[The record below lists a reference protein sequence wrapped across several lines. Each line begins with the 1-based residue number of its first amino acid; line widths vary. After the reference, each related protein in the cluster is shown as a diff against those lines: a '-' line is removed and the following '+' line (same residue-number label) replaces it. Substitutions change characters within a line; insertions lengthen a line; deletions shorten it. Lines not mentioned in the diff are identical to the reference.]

1 MSGSLF
7 FGHNLLTASFR
18 YPYVT
23 DLICNAGL
31 ASFKGIHWPSCIA
44 QLFTEPINAVTAPRF
59 YTQNQG
65 EMSVDGLGWVWQCN
79 MFAHYSL
86 VCSSLVQFFTIH
98 LTRSKPQFR
107 ALEPS
112 FKASPTGG
120 RVVWASS
127 LEASPAFYESDD
139 WQLTKTEHSYESS
152 KYQIDLIAT
161 HLDLLARRALEQD
174 PTSHPI
180 RHFISEPGVCSTNVS
195 KALTGPL
202 LEVLKVW
209 IFYVVSL
216 YL

>member
-86 VCSSLVQFFTIH
+86 VRSSFVQFFRSISRVLNLSSALLSHHSRPHQPVVASFGLLRLKLHPLFTRATIGN
-98 LTRSKPQFR
+98 LRKQST
-107 ALEPS
+107 
-112 FKASPTGG
+112 
-120 RVVWASS
+120 
-127 LEASPAFYESDD
+127 
-139 WQLTKTEHSYESS
+139 LTKVQNT
-152 KYQIDLIAT
+152 
-161 HLDLLARRALEQD
+161 R
-174 PTSHPI
+174 
-180 RHFISEPGVCSTNVS
+180 
-195 KALTGPL
+195 LT
-202 LEVLKVW
+202 
-209 IFYVVSL
+209 
-216 YL
+216 